1 MEQYLEIVGYFG
13 TPNKVAEHFG
23 IKVQSV
29 YSWKEG
35 IPEQR
40 LREFNLIK
48 KCEVK
53 NVSRQIDKQAEL
65 RQGS

>member
-48 KCEVK
+48 KMRGETCH
-53 NVSRQIDKQAEL
+53 QTT
-65 RQGS
+65 

>member
-48 KCEVK
+48 K
-53 NVSRQIDKQAEL
+53 NAR
-65 RQGS
+65 